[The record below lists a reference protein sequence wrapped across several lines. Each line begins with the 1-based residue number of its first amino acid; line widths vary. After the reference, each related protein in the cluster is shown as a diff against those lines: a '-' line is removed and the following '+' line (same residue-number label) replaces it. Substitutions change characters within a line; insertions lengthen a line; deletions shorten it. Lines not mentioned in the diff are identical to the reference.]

1 MGSVLYKTSWASLLE
16 AGCSEIAIATIN
28 LDPIFSSF
36 EFRSTGALANT
47 SSVSN
52 LKLFARDLSADIIL
66 HFKASLALADS
77 ISIFNHI
84 FGASFS
90 QASLTSSAEAA
101 FLISPS

>member
-16 AGCSEIAIATIN
+16 AGCSEFTIAAIN

-36 EFRSTGALANT
+36 EFRSTGALTNT
-47 SSVSN
+47 SGVSN
-52 LKLFARDLSADIIL
+52 LKLFARDLSADVVL

-77 ISIFNHI
+77 ISIFSHI

-90 QASLTSSAEAA
+90 QTSFASCAEAA
-101 FLISPS
+101 ILISPS